1 MKFRNCVAILCN
13 TQSNFSLVILNA
25 LHFFF
30 EHFHHLKIFEVMQG
44 SMYGHFTFFASLLG
58 KLANAL
64 KNEDNPQYAALCFTA
79 MAKYVT
85 QLHHWSRNVIGVTI
99 LVEHTKVQ

>member
-1 MKFRNCVAILCN
+1 
-13 TQSNFSLVILNA
+13 
-25 LHFFF
+25 
-30 EHFHHLKIFEVMQG
+30 
-44 SMYGHFTFFASLLG
+44 MYDHFTFFASLLG

-85 QLHHWSRNVIGVTI
+85 QLHHWSGNV
-99 LVEHTKVQ
+99 LS